1 MDNFNLIHLSGFP
14 LIAIN
19 SVTPHTTINIFS
31 CWDNQ
36 GHSHVAGL
44 LYIVDIQVDFTVDYH
59 CQNTSTKRTGRL
71 CVSSVAKKMPIEF
84 SVLEHAG

>member
-1 MDNFNLIHLSGFP
+1 MNLFHIRTRLFQ
-14 LIAIN
+14 
-19 SVTPHTTINIFS
+19 SV
-31 CWDNQ
+31 